1 MPRRRLV
8 CTTAGI
14 LLIAASTLAQTA
26 PPPPLRVESVYPRH
40 APRGQTT
47 VVNVAVP
54 SPETVQSVEISPSA
68 GVTVAGIRGT
78 GSGSEQNIGWWE
90 VTLDVAQD
98 AAPGDRSLVLILRT
112 NRTAPVPLV
121 IATHAPAISDLRVM
135 PPPQPNQA
143 AAELRLNVVDAAND
157 LGESPYLWFT
167 ADCGGEPIA
176 GAVRARVDAGVL
188 RAPLPDLAAEK
199 CDVQVRVTDATGIE
213 SKTLKTSATLPRTI
227 APALTPAGGA
237 TASDEQWNEFASRED
252 RFTITFPGRPQV
264 TETTWTSQYGAIL
277 PTHIYTGRQGSG
289 RYSVTVVDYNPVE
302 RLLCERSRTLPAL
315 DLAVHEY
322 GPGYWKTDVRSGV
335 IFAASK
341 YLEKDGKVTNMF
353 ANFADLV
360 AGMQLQF
367 TSNADQSR
375 TYASIYMHDNR
386 LVIAEATVP
395 RGYPAPLIFQQ
406 SLGWLDENG
415 NRIRYQYMNYN
426 EPDAPK
432 PPGRGGR

>member
-1 MPRRRLV
+1 MHRRLMY
-8 CTTAGI
+8 TTAGI
-14 LLIAASTLAQTA
+14 FLIAASAAAQSA
-26 PPPPLRVESVYPRH
+26 QPPALRVESVYPRH

-47 VVNVAVP
+47 VINVAVP
-54 SPETVQSVEISPSA
+54 SPEPVVSAEISPSA
-68 GVTVAGIRGT
+68 GITVAAIKGT

-90 VTLDVAQD
+90 ITLDVAQS
-98 AAPGDRSLVLILRT
+98 AEPVERSLVLMLRT
-112 NRTAPVPLV
+112 NRTAPVPV
-121 IATHAPAISDLRVM
+121 TIAAHAPAIS
-135 PPPQPNQA
+135 
-143 AAELRLNVVDAAND
+143 ELRITPLPSTQGTAEFRLTVNDAAND
-157 LGESPYLWFT
+157 LGDSPYIWFT

-176 GAVRARVDAGVL
+176 GAVRGKVTGGLVH
-188 RAPLPDLAAEK
+188 APVPDLGSGK
-199 CDVQVRVTDATGIE
+199 CDLQVRITDAAGIE
-213 SKTLKTSATLPRTI
+213 SKTAKTSATLPRAAAAA
-227 APALTPAGGA
+227 APSA
-237 TASDEQWNEFASRED
+237 TAAASPDEQWTEFASRED

-264 TETTWTSQYGAIL
+264 TDTTWTSQYGAIL
-277 PTHIYTGRQGSG
+277 PAHIYTGRQGSG
-289 RYSVTVVDYNPVE
+289 RYAVTVVDYNPVE

-335 IFAASK
+335 VFAASK

-395 RGYPAPLIFQQ
+395 KGYPAPLIFQQ
-406 SLGWLDENG
+406 SLGWLDDNG

>member
-1 MPRRRLV
+1 MQRHLV
-8 CTTAGI
+8 CTTVGI
-14 LLIAASTLAQTA
+14 LLMSASVLAQNA
-26 PPPPLRVESVYPRH
+26 PPPLRVETVYPRY

-47 VVNVAVP
+47 VINVAVP
-54 SPETVQSVEISPSA
+54 SPAMVQSAEISPPA
-68 GVTVAGIRGT
+68 GVTVSGIKGS

-90 VTLDVAQD
+90 VTLDIAPD
-98 AAPGDRSLVLILRT
+98 AAAGDRSLVLVLPT
-112 NRTAPVPLV
+112 NRTAPVP
-121 IATHAPAISDLRVM
+121 IAISTHAPGISDLRVE
-135 PPPQPNQA
+135 PPQANQPS
-143 AAELRLNVVDAAND
+143 AEFRLNVADAAND
-157 LGESPYLWFT
+157 LGDSPYLWFT

-176 GAVRARVDAGVL
+176 GAVRSKVNAGVI
-188 RAPLPDLAAEK
+188 RAPVPDLGAEK
-199 CDVQVRVTDATGIE
+199 CDVQVRITDAIGIE
-213 SKTLKTSATLPRTI
+213 SKTLKTTAMLPR
-227 APALTPAGGA
+227 AAARPSPPA
-237 TASDEQWNEFASRED
+237 TAATSTNEEWSEFASRED
-252 RFTITFPGRPQV
+252 HFTITFPGRPQI
-264 TETTWTSQYGAIL
+264 TETTFTSQYGAIL
-277 PTHIYTGRQGSG
+277 PTHVYTGRQGSG
-289 RYSVTVVDYNPVE
+289 RYSITVVDYNPVE

-335 IFAASK
+335 VFAASK

-406 SLGWLDENG
+406 SLGWLDDNG
-415 NRIRYQYMNYN
+415 NRIRYQIMNYN

-432 PPGRGGR
+432 PSGRGGGR

>member
-1 MPRRRLV
+1 MLRRLV
-8 CTTAGI
+8 YTTAGI
-14 LLIAASTLAQTA
+14 LLSAASAFAQNTQ
-26 PPPPLRVESVYPRH
+26 PPALRVEAVYPRH

-47 VVNVAVP
+47 VISVAVP
-54 SPETVQSVEISPSA
+54 SPETVQSAEIQPSA
-68 GVTVAGIRGT
+68 GVTVSGLKGT

-90 VTLDVAQD
+90 ISLDVAQD
-98 AAPGDRSLVLILRT
+98 AAPGARSLVLVLRT
-112 NRTAPVPLV
+112 NRTAPVPIV
-121 IATHAPAISDLRVM
+121 IEAHAPTISNLRVVI
-135 PPPQPNQA
+135 PPQG
-143 AAELRLNVVDAAND
+143 AAEFLLNVTDTATD
-157 LGESPYLWFT
+157 LGESPYVWFT
-167 ADCGGEPIA
+167 AECGGEPLA
-176 GAVRARVDAGVL
+176 GAVRGRVNAGVI
-188 RAPLPDLAAEK
+188 RAPIPNLGAETCDL
-199 CDVQVRVTDATGIE
+199 QVRVTDATGIE
-213 SKTLKTSATLPRTI
+213 SKTLKTAATLPRSV
-227 APALTPAGGA
+227 APAPNPAPAA
-237 TASDEQWNEFASRED
+237 TASDEQWAEFASRED
-252 RFTITFPGRPQV
+252 RFTITFPGRPQIAD
-264 TETTWTSQYGAIL
+264 TTWTSQYGAIL
-277 PTHIYTGRQGSG
+277 PTHVYTGRQGSG
-289 RYSVTVVDYNPVE
+289 RYSVTVVDYNPIE

-406 SLGWLDENG
+406 SLGWLDDNG
-415 NRIRYQYMNYN
+415 DRIRYLYMNYN